1 MKSLS
6 FEIRRDKTEYCKKK
20 IEIYIYIYIYI
31 YICFYLFSK
40 SILKSL
46 FAFAEAK
53 RQELMMAWRRRV
65 YSVRVPVSLTFFIV
79 MASVFPPFLSLNPLH
94 LFAIRVN
101 FCYGYLQ
108 EWPLNGCAN
117 EYPKS
122 PSQTKQL
129 LTDVELNIIKLIFL
143 WRKRKLF
150 LRVIYPFQ
158 F

>member
-1 MKSLS
+1 MKSWS

-20 IEIYIYIYIYI
+20 IEIYIYIYI
-31 YICFYLFSK
+31 CFYLFSN

-53 RQELMMAWRRRV
+53 RQELVMAWR
-65 YSVRVPVSLTFFIV
+65 TFLE
-79 MASVFPPFLSLNPLH
+79 STLCVFLFLWCFLSL
-94 LFAIRVN
+94 
-101 FCYGYLQ
+101 
-108 EWPLNGCAN
+108 WPLYFRHFCHLTLTFVCNQGKFLLWLLARVTAEWLC
-117 EYPKS
+117 EWISKS

-150 LRVIYPFQ
+150 LKGYISFSILII
-158 F
+158 